1 MCTSIRMKMLI
12 YKVRYNTH
20 ICVHHTLFQV
30 FSLTVVPFRRS
41 NHISTFL
48 RFIEYTSLAIASI
61 EVLIYNFEPR
71 PCSYP
76 IFAKC
81 CFIHSKGADAYMLLK
96 LYISSTLNLI
106 PTVTMNKSCR
116 FFTLDTPSL
125 CTYHLHDR
133 STQQKSCEVENA
145 IFFVFFMTQQT
156 VAK

>member
-1 MCTSIRMKMLI
+1 M
-12 YKVRYNTH
+12 
-20 ICVHHTLFQV
+20 F
-30 FSLTVVPFRRS
+30 FLTVIPFRRS

-48 RFIEYTSLAIASI
+48 RFIEYTCLAFASI
-61 EVLIYNFEPR
+61 EVLFYTVNPR

-81 CFIHSKGADAYMLLK
+81 RFIHSKGVGAYMLLK
-96 LYISSTLNLI
+96 LYISSTVNLI
-106 PTVTMNKSCR
+106 STVTMNKSCR

-145 IFFVFFMTQQT
+145 IFFFFFMTQQT

>member
-1 MCTSIRMKMLI
+1 M
-12 YKVRYNTH
+12 
-20 ICVHHTLFQV
+20 F
-30 FSLTVVPFRRS
+30 FPTVIPFRRS

-48 RFIEYTSLAIASI
+48 RFIEYTCLAFASI
-61 EVLIYNFEPR
+61 EVLFYTVKPR

-81 CFIHSKGADAYMLLK
+81 RFIHSKGVGAYMLLK

>member
-1 MCTSIRMKMLI
+1 M
-12 YKVRYNTH
+12 
-20 ICVHHTLFQV
+20 F
-30 FSLTVVPFRRS
+30 FLTVIPFRCS

-48 RFIEYTSLAIASI
+48 RFIEYTCLAFASI
-61 EVLIYNFEPR
+61 EVLFYTVNPR

-81 CFIHSKGADAYMLLK
+81 RFIHSKGVGAYMLLK
-96 LYISSTLNLI
+96 LYISSTVNLI
-106 PTVTMNKSCR
+106 STVTMNKSCR

-145 IFFVFFMTQQT
+145 IFFFFFMTQQT

>member
-1 MCTSIRMKMLI
+1 M
-12 YKVRYNTH
+12 
-20 ICVHHTLFQV
+20 F
-30 FSLTVVPFRRS
+30 FLTVIPFRRS

-48 RFIEYTSLAIASI
+48 RFIEYTCLAFASI
-61 EVLIYNFEPR
+61 EVLFYTVKPH

-81 CFIHSKGADAYMLLK
+81 RFIHSKGVGAYMLLK

-156 VAK
+156 VMMLVSLAGQIVYSTAVSDVNDKLMDF

>member
-1 MCTSIRMKMLI
+1 M
-12 YKVRYNTH
+12 
-20 ICVHHTLFQV
+20 F
-30 FSLTVVPFRRS
+30 FLTVVPFRHS

-48 RFIEYTSLAIASI
+48 RFIEYTCLAFAII
-61 EVLIYNFEPR
+61 EVLFCTVEPR
-71 PCSYP
+71 PCTYA

-81 CFIHSKGADAYMLLK
+81 YFIHSKGVGAYMLLK

-106 PTVTMNKSCR
+106 STVTMNRSCR

-133 STQQKSCEVENA
+133 STQQKSCEVEIA
-145 IFFVFFMTQQT
+145 ISPDIFMTQQT

>member
-1 MCTSIRMKMLI
+1 
-12 YKVRYNTH
+12 
-20 ICVHHTLFQV
+20 V
-30 FSLTVVPFRRS
+30 FFLTVIPFRRS

-48 RFIEYTSLAIASI
+48 RFIEYTCLAFASI
-61 EVLIYNFEPR
+61 EVLFYTVNPR

-81 CFIHSKGADAYMLLK
+81 RFIHSKGVGAYMLLK
-96 LYISSTLNLI
+96 LYISSTVNLI
-106 PTVTMNKSCR
+106 STVTMNKSCR

-145 IFFVFFMTQQT
+145 IFFFFFMTQQT

>member
-1 MCTSIRMKMLI
+1 
-12 YKVRYNTH
+12 
-20 ICVHHTLFQV
+20 
-30 FSLTVVPFRRS
+30 
-41 NHISTFL
+41 
-48 RFIEYTSLAIASI
+48 
-61 EVLIYNFEPR
+61 
-71 PCSYP
+71 
-76 IFAKC
+76 
-81 CFIHSKGADAYMLLK
+81 MLLK

-156 VAK
+156 VMM

>member
-1 MCTSIRMKMLI
+1 M
-12 YKVRYNTH
+12 
-20 ICVHHTLFQV
+20 F
-30 FSLTVVPFRRS
+30 FLTVIPFRRS

-48 RFIEYTSLAIASI
+48 RFIEYTCLAFASI
-61 EVLIYNFEPR
+61 EVLFYTVKPR

-81 CFIHSKGADAYMLLK
+81 RFIHSKGVGAYMLLK

>member
-1 MCTSIRMKMLI
+1 MP
-12 YKVRYNTH
+12 
-20 ICVHHTLFQV
+20 TLFQV
-30 FSLTVVPFRRS
+30 FSLTVVPFRRN

-48 RFIEYTSLAIASI
+48 RFIEYTCLAFASI
-61 EVLIYNFEPR
+61 EVLFYTVKPR

-81 CFIHSKGADAYMLLK
+81 RFIHSKGVGAYMLLK